1 MLRFASCHLPSE
13 FQHRIR
19 INTDTVL
26 SFEYIQ
32 YIHKTKYFW
41 GLLHF
46 QVMQSILWF
55 DALPVSGGAHN
66 RCGVTPNRTGKQAC
80 KTCRCLQQSLLSA
93 WATSIPIKISLLK
106 IVWFSLPAPSFSGN
120 KLSLKKKKKSPSF
133 LLLFGVILSNTALDD
148 RFLWRSSLQLS
159 TPLQQGHTAVPPQL
173 CCYYSFMPIQLCE
186 FFTTVKKRVRFFF
199 DSLTM

>member
-120 KLSLKKKKKSPSF
+120 KLSLKKKKKVSLISSALWCNFKQHCTGWQIPLKKFSSTF
-133 LLLFGVILSNTALDD
+133 HSITARAHCCAAPTLLLLFFHANSALWILHNSEEK
-148 RFLWRSSLQLS
+148 S
-159 TPLQQGHTAVPPQL
+159 
-173 CCYYSFMPIQLCE
+173 
-186 FFTTVKKRVRFFF
+186 
-199 DSLTM
+199 